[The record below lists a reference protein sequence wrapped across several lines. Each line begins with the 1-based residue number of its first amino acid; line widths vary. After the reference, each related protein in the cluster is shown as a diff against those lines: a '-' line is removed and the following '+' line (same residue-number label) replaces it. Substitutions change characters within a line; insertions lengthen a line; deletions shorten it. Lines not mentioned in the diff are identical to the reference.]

1 MRVCELLDDLK
12 DSEPDAQVVIAAPD
26 IHSGHVLELESILK
40 EEKEPVVILLAHPVT
55 KGPVPETF
63 LQTKT

>member
-1 MRVCELLDDLK
+1 MRVCDLLDDLK
-12 DSEPDAQVVIAAPD
+12 DCEQDAQVIIAAPD

-40 EEKEPVVILLAHPVT
+40 DEKESVVILLAHPVT
-55 KGPVPETF
+55 KRPLPETF